1 MQLRRPSAER
11 RGARAVDLM
20 IAAVACSVELP
31 LYTRNPNDFVALE
44 GLVEVIA
51 I

>member
-1 MQLRRPSAER
+1 
-11 RGARAVDLM
+11 M

-31 LYTRNPNDFVALE
+31 LYTRNPNDFAALH
-44 GLVEVIA
+44 GLVDIIA